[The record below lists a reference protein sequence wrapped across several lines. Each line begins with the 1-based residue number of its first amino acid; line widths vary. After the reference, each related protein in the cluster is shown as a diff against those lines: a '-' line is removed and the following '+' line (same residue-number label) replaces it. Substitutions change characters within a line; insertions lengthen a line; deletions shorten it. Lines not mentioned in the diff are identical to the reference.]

1 VTHSRS
7 LDRDGTP
14 IEDAPLWVRA
24 ILVALFWLIAFPAV
38 VGLLAVWG
46 LWHGNVLRTAL
57 WALALAVTIVAAM
70 SARRWKR
77 PARTDLH
84 DPRPPLV
91 RFSTWLYT
99 AILLPHVLF
108 GVLVL
113 SHPHQEHDYRH
124 AFALGLLVSAIH
136 GAFAGIDRLKRWRAA
151 RRR

>member
-1 VTHSRS
+1 M
-7 LDRDGTP
+7 
-14 IEDAPLWVRA
+14 
-24 ILVALFWLIAFPAV
+24 
-38 VGLLAVWG
+38 
-46 LWHGNVLRTAL
+46 
-57 WALALAVTIVAAM
+57 VAAL

-77 PARTDLH
+77 TTRTDLH

-108 GVLVL
+108 GLLVL
-113 SHPHQEHDYRH
+113 THPGQELDYRH

-136 GAFAGIDRLKRWRAA
+136 GIWAGIDHLKRRRAD